1 MLGVSK
7 NVYLYKVSREDK
19 LYPAKNVRDLRVM
32 VSSNLNWSKQIGN
45 MAKKAE
51 STLSWGV

>member
-1 MLGVSK
+1 MLGASK
-7 NVYLYKVSREDK
+7 NVYLYKVSSEDK

-32 VSSNLNWSKQIGN
+32 VSSNLNWSKQIVN
-45 MAKKAE
+45 IAKKAE